1 MEITIS
7 MLHLILAT
15 IVVIGAGFTV
25 WVNLN
30 IEITKLKSTV
40 EHLEENDVELKVLLT
55 DISTRLHHIELLLAS
70 NQIKEK

>member
-1 MEITIS
+1 
-7 MLHLILAT
+7 MLQLILALV
-15 IVVIGAGFTV
+15 VVIGAGFTV

-30 IEITKLKSTV
+30 IEMTKLKSTV
-40 EHLEENDVELKVLLT
+40 THLEDNDVELKVLLT

>member
-1 MEITIS
+1 

-15 IVVIGAGFTV
+15 IVVIGAAFTV

-40 EHLEENDVELKVLLT
+40 THLEDNDVELKVLLT